1 MQRRAVPAGSLA
13 QASQS
18 TPEVTWMAHSQAAV
32 NITTLADACNRGAE
46 AVASVLLDDARVD
59 AHAGSDVRT
68 TQRPSVCERT

>member
-1 MQRRAVPAGSLA
+1 
-13 QASQS
+13 
-18 TPEVTWMAHSQAAV
+18 MAHSQAAV